1 VRTGCGA
8 ATGRVTI
15 VIPAL
20 NEAHHLAE
28 LMPQILGQTLAPLE
42 VLVADA
48 GSSDGTADMARAH
61 GARVV
66 AGGRPA
72 EGRNN
77 GAHAGRG
84 DWLCFVDADTRLPS
98 RHLLE
103 RVMCAADRDGA
114 AAMLCNY
121 RPYYRPGDR
130 GFDRPLV
137 RLWDRL
143 MLRSVSDAQRGCAR
157 FGFPVGQAVF
167 LATRRDVFLAL
178 GGFAQAAEPFEDSA
192 YLLQVHRR
200 CPPPA
205 RRRSAVGVMPRDCY
219 VQVSTRRYDV
229 LGRLRFPTSM
239 AIRGTLLRWALAREQ
254 PNHDYWDVNRL
265 GMYRERREAGDQAGI
280 RDQGSG
286 AAGRSRT

>member
-1 VRTGCGA
+1 MTTGCGTT
-8 ATGRVTI
+8 TGRVTI

-28 LMPQILGQTLAPLE
+28 LLPQILGQTLAPLE

-48 GSSDGTADMARAH
+48 GSSDLTAHTAQAH

-77 GAHAGRG
+77 GARAARG
-84 DWLCFVDADTRLPS
+84 DWLCFLDADTRLPS
-98 RHLLE
+98 PDLLE
-103 RVMCAADRDGA
+103 RVVRAADRDGTA
-114 AAMLCNY
+114 VMLCDY

-137 RLWDRL
+137 RLWDRF
-143 MLRSVSDAQRGCAR
+143 MLQSVSDAQRGCTR
-157 FGFPVGQAVF
+157 VGFPIGQAVF
-167 LATRRDVFLAL
+167 LVTRRDVFLAL
-178 GGFAQAAEPFEDSA
+178 DGFAPDAEPFEDSA

-205 RRRSAVGVMPRDCY
+205 RGRSAVGVMPRDCY

-229 LGRLRFPTSM
+229 LGRLRFPMSM
-239 AIRGTLLRWALAREQ
+239 AIRGTLVRWVLAREQ
-254 PNHDYWDVNRL
+254 PNHAYWDVNRL
-265 GMYRERREAGDQAGI
+265 GKYRERRDGEI
-280 RDQGSG
+280 K
-286 AAGRSRT
+286 